1 MAVTITYTYPTNLGP
16 LAGGNVAPT
25 QVQMGP
31 ESAARFNAV
40 IATVSASA
48 AGDTSAVITHN
59 FQLTASEISQ
69 GFPRTVITFTSDETS
84 SPWYQSSQNPN
95 YTVLQ
100 KNTLNAG
107 PSAEVFIDRP
117 NTLIR

>member
-25 QVQMGP
+25 QAQMGP
-31 ESAARFNAV
+31 ESAARYNAV

-48 AGDTSAVITHN
+48 SADTSAVITHN
-59 FQLTASEISQ
+59 FQLTAGEISQ
-69 GFPRTVITFTSDETS
+69 GFPTTVIGFTSDETS
-84 SPWYQSSQNPN
+84 SPWFIASQNPN

-107 PSAEVFIDRP
+107 ASASVTISRP
-117 NTLIR
+117 NTLVR